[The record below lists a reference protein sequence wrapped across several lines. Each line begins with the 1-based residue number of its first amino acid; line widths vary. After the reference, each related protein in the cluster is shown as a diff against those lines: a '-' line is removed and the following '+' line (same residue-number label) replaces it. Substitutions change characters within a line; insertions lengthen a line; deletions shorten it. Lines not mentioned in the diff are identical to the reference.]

1 MYKPK
6 IPAKYAKSL
15 AMLSVAVSSHALAA
29 GELNFTAVQA
39 EDFAVAGSLSNAWAD
54 FDNDGDLDFAVSIK
68 GGEVRLYRNDSGKFV
83 SIGAKMGLPTQGDE
97 IRGISWGDYDGD
109 GYIDLLGGS
118 NVSPTP
124 SRTYVFRNK
133 DGQNFDEV
141 ANEIGLSIDGR
152 WARQSNW
159 VDFDNDG
166 DLDLYAANRT
176 GSNRLYVNNDGMF
189 KAMSYREGASDPR
202 RTVGACWFDMD
213 HDGDLDI
220 FLTNQSGDSDAMW
233 RNDITG
239 FVDVAPELGM
249 DETMRD
255 LSAGGVGCAVGDY
268 DNDGDF
274 DLYVGTYAHNLLY
287 MNEGNGQFKEVGE
300 EMGVIDPD
308 HTVGAAWGDFNND
321 GLLDLSVVG
330 YYRNAEGQIPSNKL
344 YLNNGDG
351 FTNVLEAGSLLDA
364 GDHGVTWVDFDND
377 GDLDL
382 SITDG
387 YGPVGG
393 HHLFRNELTEAQ
405 RNRQLQILV
414 LDSEGNFTQ
423 AGAEVR
429 LYDKQGE
436 TLGARIVSTGGG
448 YNAQDAAPV
457 YFAVNQ
463 SGPVTVE
470 VRFMGPLGGTV
481 QRIENV
487 SAQDYRGKALTVL
500 RKTNNTTMVQN

>member
-1 MYKPK
+1 M
-6 IPAKYAKSL
+6 
-15 AMLSVAVSSHALAA
+15 V
-29 GELNFTAVQA
+29 
-39 EDFAVAGSLSNAWAD
+39 
-54 FDNDGDLDFAVSIK
+54 
-68 GGEVRLYRNDSGKFV
+68 
-83 SIGAKMGLPTQGDE
+83 
-97 IRGISWGDYDGD
+97 
-109 GYIDLLGGS
+109 
-118 NVSPTP
+118 
-124 SRTYVFRNK
+124 
-133 DGQNFDEV
+133 
-141 ANEIGLSIDGR
+141 
-152 WARQSNW
+152 
-159 VDFDNDG
+159 
-166 DLDLYAANRT
+166 
-176 GSNRLYVNNDGMF
+176 

-344 YLNNGDG
+344 YLNNGDC

-364 GDHGVTWVDFDND
+364 GDLGVTWVDFDND

-436 TLGARIVSTGGG
+436 ILGARIVSTGGG
-448 YNAQDAAPV
+448 YNAQNAAPV